1 MRPAVFL
8 DRDGTINE
16 DLHYLHEPD
25 KVILCPHAGEAL
37 QQLQQ
42 AGYALIVI
50 TNQSGVGRGYFPIED
65 V

>member
-37 QQLQQ
+37 WQL
-42 AGYALIVI
+42 
-50 TNQSGVGRGYFPIED
+50 
-65 V
+65 